1 MDWINNFLS
10 GIDNNIKCLNCI
22 NQYKFN
28 NSLEC
33 NGCKY
38 NQEIE
43 LRNGLNKFKWK
54 GDK

>member
-1 MDWINNFLS
+1 MNVEKFFD
-10 GIDNNIKCLNCI
+10 GIDNNIKCLNCV
-22 NQYKFN
+22 NKYKFN

-43 LRNGLNKFKWK
+43 LRKGLNNFKWK